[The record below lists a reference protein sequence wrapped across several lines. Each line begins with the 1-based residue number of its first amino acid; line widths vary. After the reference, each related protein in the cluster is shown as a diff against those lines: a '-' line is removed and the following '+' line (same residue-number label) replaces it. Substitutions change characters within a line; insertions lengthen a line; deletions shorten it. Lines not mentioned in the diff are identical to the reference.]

1 MNQLTKSC
9 EERDSDILLLVHHD
23 LNPMAALH
31 LQGHLIHCDRC
42 RRRREQFA
50 ALTTTFANATGSA
63 HAGRLDTSGASVT
76 SAPFQTIFIAVLAL
90 TILVSLVAAIRPWL
104 PGPLPPQRRLLTAV
118 RRPSTHSGA
127 TLLPGVAQNVRPAG
141 DPLTG
146 QDAIHSSGSVPEDGC
161 TPGLPSDRCR

>member
-1 MNQLTKSC
+1 MSQLTKSC

-50 ALTTTFANATGSA
+50 TLTATFANATGSA
-63 HAGRLDTSGASVT
+63 HAARFGAPGASVT
-76 SAPFQTIFIAVLAL
+76 TSFSQTLVIALLAL
-90 TILVSLVAAIRPWL
+90 TILVSLIVAIRPWL
-104 PGPLPPQRRLLTAV
+104 PGPLPPQRRFLTAV
-118 RRPSTHSGA
+118 HRPAPRGAA
-127 TLLPGVAQNVRPAG
+127 TLLPGVAQNVRPVG
-141 DPLTG
+141 NPLAG
-146 QDAIHSSGSVPEDGC
+146 QDAANSPGSAPQDGC